1 MHQPS
6 NISSRHETRGVL
18 KSGRTD
24 NTEVAGGGSVNTK
37 GSWFNLEA
45 VTSFA
50 YEALTVS
57 LYSGGDA
64 SPSVIDAMLDI
75 AIGDGASRVII
86 IPDLYCPFRKLVR
99 EQGYTLT
106 LPIHVPEGSQ
116 LSARVATHAVGESV
130 NVSVIGHASGLG
142 GAPGFSRVITLFT
155 PSSSRGV
162 AIDPGGT
169 ANTLGSWTQ
178 LASGSAADIGGMFG
192 LLGYNADTARTASAK
207 MLLDIGIGASGFESV
222 IYPRALVCW
231 GATRDGPS
239 NGVRIPP
246 FACSVPSNTRVV
258 ARAQCSDN
266 VAGDR
271 TVDLALY
278 GLVP

>member
-1 MHQPS
+1 MTS
-6 NISSRHETRGVL
+6 ANTS
-18 KSGRTD
+18 
-24 NTEVAGGGSVNTK
+24 NTEVAGGGSANTK
-37 GSWFNLEA
+37 GSWIDLGA

-57 LYSGGDA
+57 LHSGGDI
-64 SPSVIDAMLDI
+64 SPIVIDAMLDLGI
-75 AIGDGASRVII
+75 SDGTNRWTIV
-86 IPDLYCPFRKLVR
+86 PDLYCPFRKLIR

-106 LPIHVPEGSQ
+106 LPIHVPEGAQ
-116 LSARVATHAVGESV
+116 LSARVATHAVQESV

-142 GAPGFSRVITLFT
+142 GTPGFSRAVTLFT

-178 LASGSAADIGGMFG
+178 LTSGSAADIGGMFG

-222 IYPRALVCW
+222 VYPRALVCW

-246 FACSVPSNTRVV
+246 FACAVPSNTRVV